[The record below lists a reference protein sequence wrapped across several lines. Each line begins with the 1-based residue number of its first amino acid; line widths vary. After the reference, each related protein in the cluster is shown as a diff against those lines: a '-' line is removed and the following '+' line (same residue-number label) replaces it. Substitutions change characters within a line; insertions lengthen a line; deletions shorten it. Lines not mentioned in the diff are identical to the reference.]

1 MLIGAAYALRGITRT
16 SDPAVASLD
25 ARAAEALGEDRHRT
39 AHHRGAALP
48 SLESF
53 ALTGI
58 GEDPRSP

>member
-25 ARAAEALGEDRHRT
+25 ARAAEALGEDRRRV

-48 SLESF
+48 SPESF
-53 ALTGI
+53 ALTMI
-58 GEDPRSP
+58 AGEPQPS